1 MHFRNILTGGVAGLA
16 IAGAMLA
23 TAAAAQNIT
32 AHDPQGAP
40 PPPWPA
46 MPTAPKNAPNV
57 LLIMT
62 DDVGFGASS
71 TFGGPIPTPA
81 FDELAAA
88 GVRYN
93 QFNTS
98 ALCSP
103 TRAALLT
110 GRNPQA
116 VGMGNVTNNPTA
128 YPGYTTI
135 IPKSAATVANVLREG
150 GYSTAMFGKG
160 HITPDWEQSQAG
172 PFDRWPTGLGFEYFY
187 GFLNA
192 DANQFAP
199 ALVRNTTPVDPAN
212 GHPDYILDQDLA
224 NDAIHWIDEHS
235 ALAPDKPFFMYYAP
249 GTAHAPHQAPKEWVD
264 KFRGRY
270 DQGWDKMREAI
281 YARQKRMGI
290 IPANA
295 QLTPRPAS
303 LPAWETRSADQKR
316 LYARSMEAYAGALA
330 FADAQ
335 IGRILQHLK
344 ATGQFEN
351 TLVIFIQ
358 GDNGASAEGGLD
370 GLLYEQSALTR
381 SPETFEH
388 KLASIDDIG
397 TVNAYNHFPAPW
409 AWAMNSPFQWYK
421 QVASHFGG
429 TRNGVVMTWPGHIPA
444 GGSLRS
450 QFHYVT
456 DIAPTILEAA
466 GIEAPSVVDGV
477 TQQKVDGISMAYTF
491 NQPKEPSRRKEMV
504 IELMQNLGIYK
515 DGWFAG
521 TAPGRA
527 AWDTSKDVATPV
539 DQRNWELYHVAEDFS
554 QSRDLA
560 KAEPARLAEMK
571 DLFWAR
577 AADSKILPI
586 HNSTLG
592 VGAAGRPSL
601 ASGRDEFLY
610 RTRVRRVPQ
619 DTGPHFYNRSFAI
632 EASIVVPQGGANGA
646 ILAQGGQFG
655 GYTLALVDGRP
666 VFGYNAVP
674 PNIAVVRAGEKLAP
688 GAHRLEVEFAYD
700 GGGNA
705 KGGTVTI
712 ITDGR
717 KIGEGR
723 IEKTVPRWISHTEG
737 LDVGADTTTPVIHDY
752 ASPAEF
758 TGEIE
763 WVKFKMQ

>member
-1 MHFRNILTGGVAGLA
+1 M
-16 IAGAMLA
+16 
-23 TAAAAQNIT
+23 
-32 AHDPQGAP
+32 
-40 PPPWPA
+40 
-46 MPTAPKNAPNV
+46 APKNAPNV

-71 TFGGPIPTPA
+71 TFGGAIPTPA

-135 IPKSAATVANVLREG
+135 IPKSAATVATVLREG

-199 ALVRNTTPVDPAN
+199 ALVRNTTPVDPAT
-212 GHPDYILDQDLA
+212 GKPGYVLDQDLA
-224 NDAIHWIDEHS
+224 NDAIRWIDEHK
-235 ALAPDKPFFMYYAP
+235 ALAPNKPFFMYYAP
-249 GTAHAPHQAPKEWVD
+249 GTAHTPHQAPKDWID
-264 KFRGRY
+264 RFHGKF
-270 DQGWDKMREAI
+270 DQGWDKLREEI
-281 YARQKRMGI
+281 YLRQKRMGV

-295 QLTPRPAS
+295 QLSPRPSS
-303 LPAWETRSADQKR
+303 LPAWDQCTPAQKK
-316 LYARSMEAYAGALA
+316 LYARYMEAYAGALA

-335 IGRILQHLK
+335 IGRIIQHLK
-344 ATGQFEN
+344 DSGQFDN

-370 GLLYEQSALTR
+370 GLMYEQSALTR
-381 SPETFEH
+381 SPESFDY
-388 KLASIDDIG
+388 KLAHIDDIG

-409 AWAMNSPFQWYK
+409 AWAINSPFQWYK

-429 TRNGVVMTWPGHIPA
+429 TRNGMVMTWPGHIPA

-456 DIAPTILEAA
+456 DIAPTILEAT
-466 GIEAPSVVDGV
+466 GIPAPAVVDGV
-477 TQQKVDGISMAYTF
+477 PQQKIDGISMSYSFT
-491 NQPKEPSRRKEMV
+491 QPKAPSHRREMV
-504 IELMQNLGIYK
+504 IELMQNLGVYK

-521 TAPGRA
+521 TTPGRV
-527 AWDTSKDVATPV
+527 AWDTSKDVAVPV

-554 QSRDLA
+554 ESHDLA
-560 KAEPARLAEMK
+560 SKEPARLADMK
-571 DLFWAR
+571 ALFWTR
-577 AADSKILPI
+577 AAESKILPI
-586 HNSTLG
+586 HNSTIG

-601 ASGRDEFLY
+601 ATGRDEFLY
-610 RTRVRRVPQ
+610 RSRIRRVPL
-619 DTGPHFYNRSFAI
+619 DSGPNFYNRSFDI
-632 EASIVVPQGGANGA
+632 EASIVVPQAGASGA
-646 ILAQGGQFG
+646 IIAAGGQFG
-655 GYTLALVDGRP
+655 GYTLALIDGRP

-674 PNIAVVRAGEKLAP
+674 PNISIVRADEQLTPGE
-688 GAHRLEVEFAYD
+688 HRVNVDFVYD
-700 GGGNA
+700 GGGRG

-712 ITDGR
+712 LADGR

-723 IEKTVPRWISHTEG
+723 IEKTAPRWISHTEG
-737 LDVGADTTTPVIHDY
+737 LDIGADTTTPVIHDY

-758 TGEIE
+758 SGEIR
-763 WVKFKMQ
+763 WVKFRVK

>member
-1 MHFRNILTGGVAGLA
+1 MRLRKVLSGSAAVIAMTVSLFAASAG
-16 IAGAMLA
+16 
-23 TAAAAQNIT
+23 AQNIT
-32 AHDPQGAP
+32 AHDPSGAP
-40 PPPWPA
+40 PPPWPS
-46 MPTAPKNAPNV
+46 MPTAPKNAPNI

-71 TFGGPIPTPA
+71 TFGGAIPTPA
-81 FDELAAA
+81 FDQLAAD

-116 VGMGNVTNNPTA
+116 VAMGNVTNNPTA
-128 YPGYTTI
+128 YPGYTTV
-135 IPKSAATVANVLREG
+135 IPKSAATIATVLKEG
-150 GYSTAMFGKG
+150 GYSTSMFGKG

-199 ALVRNTTPVDPAN
+199 ALIRNTTPVDPAT
-212 GHPDYILDQDLA
+212 GKPDYILDRDLA
-224 NDAIHWIDEHS
+224 NDAIRWIDEHS
-235 ALAPDKPFFMYYAP
+235 SLAPDKPFFMYYAP
-249 GTAHAPHQAPKEWVD
+249 GTAHTPHQAPKDWID
-264 KFRGRY
+264 KFHGKF
-270 DQGWDKMREAI
+270 DQGWDKLREDI
-281 YARQKRMGI
+281 FARQKRMGV

-295 QLTPRPAS
+295 KLTPRPAS
-303 LPAWETRSADQKR
+303 LPAWDTLSPDQKR

-335 IGRILQHLK
+335 IGRIIQHLK
-344 ATGQFEN
+344 DTGQYDN
-351 TLVIFIQ
+351 TLVIYIQ

-370 GLLYEQSALTR
+370 GLMYEQSALTR
-381 SPETFEH
+381 SPENFDY
-388 KLASIDDIG
+388 KLAHIHDIG
-397 TVNAYNHFPAPW
+397 TVNAYNHFPAAW

-429 TRNGVVMTWPGHIPA
+429 TRNGLVMSWPGRIPA
-444 GGSLRS
+444 GGTLRS

-466 GIEAPSVVDGV
+466 GVAAPEVVDGV
-477 TQQKVDGISMAYTF
+477 RQQKIDGISMSYTF
-491 NQPKEPSRRKEMV
+491 TQPKAPSHRREMV
-504 IELMQNLGIYK
+504 VELMQNLGIYK

-521 TAPGRA
+521 TTPGRP
-527 AWDTSKDVATPV
+527 AWDTSKDVAVPV
-539 DQRNWELYHVAEDFS
+539 DQRNWELYNVAEDFS
-554 QSRDLA
+554 ESRDLA
-560 KAEPARLAEMK
+560 AKEPARLSEMK
-571 DLFWAR
+571 ELFWTR
-577 AADSKILPI
+577 AAESKILPI
-586 HNSTLG
+586 HNSTIG
-592 VGAAGRPSL
+592 VGSAGRPSL
-601 ASGRDEFLY
+601 GRGRTEFLY

-619 DTGPHFYNRSFAI
+619 DTGPNFYNRSFAI
-632 EASIVVPQGGANGA
+632 EASIVVPQGGASGV

-655 GYTLALVDGRP
+655 GYSLAIVDGRL

-674 PNIAVVRAGEKLAP
+674 PNISVVRADEKLAP
-688 GAHRLEVEFAYD
+688 GAHDIVADFAYD
-700 GGGNA
+700 GEGNA
-705 KGGTVTI
+705 KGGTVTLWS
-712 ITDGR
+712 DGQ

-723 IEKTVPRWISHTEG
+723 IERTVPRWISHTEG
-737 LDVGADTTTPVIHDY
+737 LDVGADTTTPVIRDY

-758 TGEIE
+758 TGEIQ
-763 WVKFKMQ
+763 WVKFTIK